1 MVFIIPSVYSSP
13 PSSRSLNTDVILC
26 SYPTK
31 PLALQEICPRTTKRD
46 SWRAWLSHQTYWPY
60 HIKNLPKPFGW
71 GIKKN
76 RTNLIKTILYEDRK
90 KNPLRFPKSF
100 SLFSEGSVCGYSLVV
115 ARAIPRIMDTL
126 ERFPHQADMDASPA
140 PNPGYTQ
147 FLHSLPLN
155 PKASKVKLYTG
166 GNAHFQTMN

>member
-1 MVFIIPSVYSSP
+1 MYSSYPRYIPPP
-13 PSSRSLNTDVILC
+13 PSFCLLNTDVILC

-31 PLALQEICPRTTKRD
+31 SLALQEICPRTTKRD

-60 HIKNLPKPFGW
+60 HIKNLPKPFRW

-76 RTNLIKTILYEDRK
+76 RTNLNQNDTVWRSQ
-90 KNPLRFPKSF
+90 KNPLRLPKSF

-126 ERFPHQADMDASPA
+126 ERYPHQADMNASPVPIPVT
-140 PNPGYTQ
+140 PNSYVRCSWT
-147 FLHSLPLN
+147 
-155 PKASKVKLYTG
+155 PKA
-166 GNAHFQTMN
+166 AR